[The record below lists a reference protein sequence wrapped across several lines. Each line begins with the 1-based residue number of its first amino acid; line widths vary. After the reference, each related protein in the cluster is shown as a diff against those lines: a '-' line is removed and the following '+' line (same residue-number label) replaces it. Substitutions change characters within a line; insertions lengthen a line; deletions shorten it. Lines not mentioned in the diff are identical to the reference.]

1 MSNHIDFYFDIISP
15 YAFIAYKNIIKI
27 DNVNFNFKPIF
38 LGGLHNLVEIT
49 APAFNKF
56 KLKNMKN
63 DCELIS
69 KKNNINFIWNS
80 KFPIN
85 SLYIMRGYLAVKES
99 KKKDY
104 LNAFFNAYW
113 QDNLDLTS
121 ERCDVALG
129 APVAFSDYAEKS
141 GKPVVLVGPTFSGG
155 AFGNGV
161 GVGIRK
167 DDTEL
172 LKAFNSAINKA
183 RKNGDISR
191 IATKWFGFDAS
202 M

>member
-85 SLYIMRGYLAVKES
+85 TLYIMRGYLFVEEI
-99 KKKDY
+99 KKKEY
-104 LNAFFNAYW
+104 LKTFFNAYW
-113 QDNLDLTS
+113 QDNVDLTIDKNIKQLLNKLNIDDKDFF
-121 ERCDVALG
+121 EGIAKQKIKDQLRNYTNDAFKHEIFG
-129 APVAFSDYAEKS
+129 APTFVVNKKIFWGQDRLEYA
-141 GKPVVLVGPTFSGG
+141 L
-155 AFGNGV
+155 
-161 GVGIRK
+161 
-167 DDTEL
+167 DEL
-172 LKAFNSAINKA
+172 NIN
-183 RKNGDISR
+183 
-191 IATKWFGFDAS
+191 
-202 M
+202 

>member
-69 KKNNINFIWNS
+69 KKNDINFSWNS

-85 SLYIMRGYLAVKES
+85 TLYIMRGYLFVEEI
-99 KKKDY
+99 KKKEY
-104 LNAFFNAYW
+104 LKIFFNAYW
-113 QDNLDLTS
+113 QDNVDLTV
-121 ERCDVALG
+121 EKNITQLLNKLNIDHREFFKGIAKQKIKDQLRNDTNDAFKHEIFG
-129 APVAFSDYAEKS
+129 APTFVVNKKIFWGQDRLEYA
-141 GKPVVLVGPTFSGG
+141 L
-155 AFGNGV
+155 
-161 GVGIRK
+161 
-167 DDTEL
+167 DEL
-172 LKAFNSAINKA
+172 NIN
-183 RKNGDISR
+183 
-191 IATKWFGFDAS
+191 
-202 M
+202 